1 MSELVVAVYREGKGF
16 RVEPGRLLVRH
27 ADTIMLYSVDNLP
40 VTVFV
45 PPSLGG
51 EARVISLG
59 GHNPRFGLLP
69 VAPGIAPGCY
79 EYAVHVDLETEHVFA
94 EGGSQPKIIVLE

>member
-1 MSELVVAVYREGKGF
+1 MSELFVAVYREGKGF

-27 ADTIMLYSVDNLP
+27 ADTITMCSVDGLP
-40 VTVFV
+40 VTAFV

-51 EARVISLG
+51 EARIILLG
-59 GHNPRFGLLP
+59 GEHPRFGPLP
-69 VAPGIAPGCY
+69 LKPGIAPGCY
-79 EYAVHVDLETEHVFA
+79 EYAVHVDEERVFA